1 VVASTKAPF
10 ATPAADP
17 AMRVAPPTMCG
28 LIIAVAAVMSASR
41 ELSAQ
46 AAPRCDPDSVPV
58 TDTIRFSVPPRL
70 LNGPEARRRLA
81 TAYPD
86 HLRRAGVTGVAW
98 IWVLV
103 LEDGRNASV
112 RLAETSGNAEL
123 DSAALNVAGALTFA
137 APYAGATRVCGWFR
151 IPVRFTVP
159 GGP

>member
-1 VVASTKAPF
+1 MF
-10 ATPAADP
+10 
-17 AMRVAPPTMCG
+17 
-28 LIIAVAAVMSASR
+28 ASR
-41 ELSAQ
+41 GLDAQ
-46 AAPRCDPDSVPV
+46 AAPRCDPDKVPV
-58 TDTIRFSVPPRL
+58 ADTIRFSVPPRL

-112 RLAETSGNAEL
+112 RLAETSGHAEL